1 MALSDLIDFL
11 KLRGKQKSNTLGN
24 KAKYDMMED
33 TTDVFKGYLYYKNF
47 LTEKLIK
54 IFKYEG
60 LPYTIPQE
68 ALEDYILHFG
78 FAGITKNENF
88 GMVAVPCTKY
98 GVGLYP
104 RYEPF
109 AQYCTPLMQGRDLIV
124 GKDIVIVKN
133 NTYQLSCMPLVERYA
148 RQLADADSSITI
160 ALENARIHQIPCF
173 DDEESAESYKA
184 FMIANRLGQ
193 VDTVA
198 DSSFIQR
205 GNFIDYQTNNQSS
218 LSLSLVETRNEILR
232 SFLLEIGITVA
243 NDKRERM
250 VVDEVNINSQLLMFN
265 LHDMLDSRKS
275 AMEAVNQIYG
285 TNITV
290 ELSDEYRFIESVVNE
305 DSNVKVANENR
316 GDTDVKA

>member
-124 GKDIVIVKN
+124 GRDIVIVKKSKDYDN
-133 NTYQLSCMPLVERYA
+133 MSIGDVIAYEYHNVLVVH
-148 RQLADADSSITI
+148 
-160 ALENARIHQIPCF
+160 RISNKTKV
-173 DDEESAESYKA
+173 DDEYYFYSK
-184 FMIANRLGQ
+184 G
-193 VDTVA
+193 
-198 DSSFIQR
+198 DS
-205 GNFIDYQTNNQSS
+205 
-218 LSLSLVETRNEILR
+218 
-232 SFLLEIGITVA
+232 
-243 NDKRERM
+243 ND
-250 VVDEVNINSQLLMFN
+250 
-265 LHDMLDSRKS
+265 
-275 AMEAVNQIYG
+275 
-285 TNITV
+285 
-290 ELSDEYRFIESVVNE
+290 NE
-305 DSNVKVANENR
+305 DNYIIKQDMIEGIVKFRIPFIGMPTVWLNELWEE
-316 GDTDVKA
+316 